1 MKNLLT
7 TRIISA
13 LNKKDILLISDYLKQ
28 EKRKS
33 LFKLFQL
40 LLNEREN
47 IKLDRA
53 KIFQKLFK
61 QKLTKS
67 NDYLLR
73 NELKLLKDKMED
85 AYIANKTAETMLRQ
99 KNNLKLEWYR
109 HLKITD
115 EYTEILNTQYE
126 FNKQHFRHD
135 NTLYNS
141 FIYADFIRINTSNY
155 AERLRL
161 MQENLSH
168 FETTFHQY
176 ITEQYSIWC
185 LMKSHVLLQQKQMD
199 NTHKTASFRHETL
212 HIKTE
217 DYRNY
222 LTEYYLAYANAYCNF
237 DTSTIAEW
245 ENIYALLLKN
255 PDNEIIESEKCYTLG
270 NLATICSIRNQFEK
284 ADFYFSELF
293 NSLPEAITSQNM
305 ALTFNYITNLNKL
318 KFHELARAKM
328 QNAIVVF
335 GNKIKTFSQFRT
347 QQIVAACYLVN
358 TKELGSLLAVDFE
371 TLQPFERI
379 FYRLFYCIYFIQL
392 EDFELAF
399 TEIQN
404 LQRSKL
410 MKEIDTHYE
419 LIADYFYVSIKHGLS
434 VGGNYSK
441 CSTKAIKEIESAN
454 ERIIKSGVPI
464 LQNYSPYQWMK
475 ERVNS

>member
-13 LNKKDILLISDYLKQ
+13 LNQKDILLISDYLKQ

-40 LLNEREN
+40 LLNEKEN
-47 IKLDRA
+47 IKQDRA

-126 FNKQHFRHD
+126 FNKQHFRLD

-305 ALTFNYITNLNKL
+305 ALTLNYITNLNKL
-318 KFHELARAKM
+318 KFHEMARVKM
-328 QNAIVVF
+328 QNAVVVF
-335 GNKIKTFSQFRT
+335 GNKIKSFSQFRT
-347 QQIVAACYLVN
+347 QQIVAACYLAN

-419 LIADYFYVSIKHGLS
+419 LIADYFYVCIKHGLS
-434 VGGNYSK
+434 VSGNYTK
-441 CSTKAIKEIESAN
+441 CSSKAIKEIESAN